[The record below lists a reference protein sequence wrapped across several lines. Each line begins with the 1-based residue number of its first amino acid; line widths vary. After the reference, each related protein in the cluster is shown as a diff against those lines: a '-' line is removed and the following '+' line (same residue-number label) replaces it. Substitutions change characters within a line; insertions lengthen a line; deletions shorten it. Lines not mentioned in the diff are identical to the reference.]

1 MSKIRVAV
9 IGIGYLGEFHAE
21 KYKANKNAELV
32 AIVDT
37 DRSRRDVVSKKLDVK
52 SYSAYESIINE
63 VDAVSIVVPTNL
75 HYKVAS
81 YFISNNKHVLI
92 EKPFA
97 SSVSEAKKLKKL
109 ASKRDIVLQVGHL
122 ERFNKAFVKLKN
134 IVKNPVFIE
143 CNRISPFK
151 IRGTE
156 VNVIMDLMIH
166 DLDIVMSLNNSNI
179 KNIQANGASVL
190 TNKTDIANARITF
203 ENGCVCNLSASR
215 ISDKIERKMR
225 VFQKNSYFSL
235 DYQDC
240 ELDSYKKVISGKI
253 KRIEKNKNNFTN
265 NDPLNEEIKSF
276 IECIKK
282 NKSPIVDAVD
292 GIKALQYAIKI
303 SNLIKK

>member
-52 SYSAYESIINE
+52 SYSSYESIINE

-215 ISDKIERKMR
+215 ISEKIERKMR
-225 VFQKNSYFSL
+225 VFQKDSYFSL

-253 KRIEKNKNNFTN
+253 KRIEKNKNNFIN

-282 NKSPIVDAVD
+282 SKNPVIDAVD

>member
-1 MSKIRVAV
+1 MNKIRVAV

-179 KNIQANGASVL
+179 RNIQANGASVL

-215 ISDKIERKMR
+215 ISEKIERKMR
-225 VFQKNSYFSL
+225 VFQKDSYFSL

-253 KRIEKNKNNFTN
+253 KRIEKNKNNFIN

-276 IECIKK
+276 IECTKK
-282 NKSPIVDAVD
+282 NKRPVVDAVD

>member
-156 VNVIMDLMIH
+156 VNVVMDLMIH

-215 ISDKIERKMR
+215 ISEKIERKMR
-225 VFQKNSYFSL
+225 VFQKDSYFSL

-253 KRIEKNKNNFTN
+253 KRIEKNKNNFIN

-282 NKSPIVDAVD
+282 SKNPVIDAVD

>member
-1 MSKIRVAV
+1 MSKVKVAV
-9 IGIGYLGEFHAE
+9 IGIGYLGEFHAQ
-21 KYKANKNAELV
+21 KYKANKDAELV

-37 DRSRRDVVSKKLDVK
+37 NRLRRDEISRQLGVK
-52 SYSAYESIINE
+52 SYNNFESVLDK

-75 HYKVAS
+75 HYKTAS
-81 YFISNNKHVLI
+81 YFIKKNKHVLI

-97 SSVSEAKKLKKL
+97 STVSEAKKLKKL
-109 ASKRDIVLQVGHL
+109 ASKRNIVLQIGHL
-122 ERFNKAFVKLKN
+122 ERFNKAFMKLKN
-134 IVKNPVFIE
+134 EVKNPIFIE

-215 ISDKIERKMR
+215 ISEKIERKMR
-225 VFQKNSYFSL
+225 VFQKDSYFSL

-240 ELDSYKKVISGKI
+240 ELYSYKKVISGKI
-253 KRIEKNKNNFTN
+253 KRIEKNKNNFIN

-282 NKSPIVDAVD
+282 SKNPVIDAVD

>member
-97 SSVSEAKKLKKL
+97 SNVSEAKKLKKL

-179 KNIQANGASVL
+179 RNIQANGASVL

-215 ISDKIERKMR
+215 ISEKIERKMR
-225 VFQKNSYFSL
+225 VFQKDSYFSL

-253 KRIEKNKNNFTN
+253 KRIEKNKNNFIN

-282 NKSPIVDAVD
+282 SKNPVIDAAD

>member
-215 ISDKIERKMR
+215 ISEKIERKMR
-225 VFQKNSYFSL
+225 VFQKDSYFSL

-253 KRIEKNKNNFTN
+253 KRIEKNKNNFIN

-282 NKSPIVDAVD
+282 SKNPVIDAVD